1 MTFYT
6 SGDWIVDKDY
16 ETTFD
21 VFKFMCEQYSE
32 IVSELPFDEVDIEV
46 NQTDLSEENSYGFCQ
61 IDGNGEFLIHI
72 HNNLDRDDYI
82 ITLIHELVHVKQTL
96 TGLLDY
102 DRREEEAVIWE
113 KLFFHEFK
121 QKMGETVPEE
131 FLSPTR

>member
-1 MTFYT
+1 M
-6 SGDWIVDKDY
+6 
-16 ETTFD
+16 
-21 VFKFMCEQYSE
+21 
-32 IVSELPFDEVDIEV
+32 DIEV
-46 NQTDLSEENSYGFCQ
+46 NQTDLSDENSFGFCQ

-72 HNNLDRDDYI
+72 HNDLDRDDYI

>member
-21 VFKFMCEQYSE
+21 VFRFMCEQYSE

-72 HNNLDRDDYI
+72 HNDLSYEDYVT
-82 ITLIHELVHVKQTL
+82 TLIHELVHVKQTL
-96 TGLLDY
+96 QGLKDNEM
-102 DRREEEAVIWE
+102 RESEAYFWE
-113 KLFFHEFK
+113 RLLSKEFNA
-121 QKMGETVPEE
+121 
-131 FLSPTR
+131 SPISGTPISQIPA